1 LKIDL
6 FYDDIKFRLK
16 GWRKIKKLIVKVISE
31 NEKIPGDLSFIITT
45 DNYIRNINKKFLN
58 HDYFTDV
65 ITFDYSGNNFI
76 NGEIYISFDTVKI
89 NAEEY
94 SVSLNE
100 EMCRVIIHGVL
111 HLCGFN
117 DSDHGERE
125 IMRKLENK
133 YLIELAD

>member
-1 LKIDL
+1 LRIDL

-45 DNYIRNINKKFLN
+45 DNYIRDINKKFLN

-65 ITFDYSGNNFI
+65 ITFDYSGNNVI

-94 SVSLNE
+94 RVSLNE
-100 EMCRVIIHGVL
+100 EMYRVIIHGVL
-111 HLCGFN
+111 HLCGLN
-117 DSDHGERE
+117 DSDLGERE
-125 IMRKLENK
+125 IMRRLENK
-133 YLIELAD
+133 YLNELAE